1 MVVLSCPIT
10 DCGFKTDDVDLV
22 GAATILSVY
31 AHAHTIPHPN
41 ATPVTLLSGPK
52 LVRPR
57 ILYNVE
63 VWNAFLRRW
72 DTFRVGSGI
81 TDAAAPGQL
90 LECNSESLCKKAPSK
105 ILDHQIFSKGQWRQT
120 QLTGH
125 PKVTIGLA
133 LETLPCIEVT
143 AVAGT
148 GAQSN
153 LWSNLLAEFDRKERI
168 IDDTIFYDENLEE
181 HWWRVPYWQYRHSLY
196 VTDGVIIYNDGVVT
210 SSTQHIKAPL
220 QWVYEL
226 GL

>member
-72 DTFRVGSGI
+72 
-81 TDAAAPGQL
+81 A
-90 LECNSESLCKKAPSK
+90 
-105 ILDHQIFSKGQWRQT
+105 
-120 QLTGH
+120 
-125 PKVTIGLA
+125 LA
-133 LETLPCIEVT
+133 LLMLLPQVNCWNASVN
-143 AVAGT
+143 A
-148 GAQSN
+148 
-153 LWSNLLAEFDRKERI
+153 LAM
-168 IDDTIFYDENLEE
+168 
-181 HWWRVPYWQYRHSLY
+181 
-196 VTDGVIIYNDGVVT
+196 
-210 SSTQHIKAPL
+210 
-220 QWVYEL
+220 
-226 GL
+226 

>member
-72 DTFRVGSGI
+72 DTGSGI

-90 LECNSESLCKKAPSK
+90 LECIGECFGNVVLCAHPDFTSRNLKEALVVLKSIHSCYTSWDEP
-105 ILDHQIFSKGQWRQT
+105 FSNF
-120 QLTGH
+120 
-125 PKVTIGLA
+125 A
-133 LETLPCIEVT
+133 
-143 AVAGT
+143 
-148 GAQSN
+148 AQ
-153 LWSNLLAEFDRKERI
+153 
-168 IDDTIFYDENLEE
+168 
-181 HWWRVPYWQYRHSLY
+181 V
-196 VTDGVIIYNDGVVT
+196 
-210 SSTQHIKAPL
+210 
-220 QWVYEL
+220 
-226 GL
+226 